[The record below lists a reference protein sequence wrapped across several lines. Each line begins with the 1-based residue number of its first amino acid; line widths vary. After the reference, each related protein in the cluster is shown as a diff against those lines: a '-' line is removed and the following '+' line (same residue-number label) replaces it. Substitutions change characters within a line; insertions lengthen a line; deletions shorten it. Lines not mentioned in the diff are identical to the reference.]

1 MSLQAAFRSA
11 QSALSTNAFQTT
23 TVSRNVSG
31 ADVKGYV
38 RKIVLVEP
46 SSSGASNTTRVM
58 RATDESLQRATLEA
72 SSSSQGLGVVAKAL
86 DSLQTIMGDPANET
100 SPAGRISA
108 LNAALLQAA
117 SAPQNTAGLAAAV
130 QAADSL
136 ATSLNQASSQ
146 VQDVRAQADSEM
158 AASVSTINS
167 LLKAFDSANRAIL
180 ASRATGQDTSDLQD
194 RRDAILGDLA
204 KEVSISTVTG
214 PNGDMSI
221 YTDSGVALFQEMPRA
236 VSMEPT
242 STFVAGTSGD
252 AVYVDGVA
260 ITGPSATMPV
270 RGGALFG
277 LAEVRDRY
285 TVVLQSQLDETA
297 VGLINAFSQDA
308 SAAPMR
314 TGLFAWTGG
323 PALPVNGSP
332 GIAASIRVDP
342 IVRGDATLLR
352 DGGIGGVGYIS
363 NSSGSASYSSGLYA
377 LVDALDAPQTF
388 AAAALPARLN
398 VSDLATQSQAWLVGA
413 RQTTL
418 EKSTDANAVLTQTT
432 AALTNVTGVSIDDQM
447 SKMLD
452 LENSY
457 QAAAKMMAM
466 VDSMYAAL
474 FSAVR

>member
-11 QSALSTNAFQTT
+11 QSALSTNSFQTT

-46 SSSGASNTTRVM
+46 SLSGAANSTRVM
-58 RATDESLQRATLEA
+58 RATDESLQRATLDA
-72 SSSSQGLGVVAKAL
+72 SSSSQGLGVVVKAL
-86 DSLQTIMGDPANET
+86 DSLQTIVGDPTNDR
-100 SPAGRISA
+100 SPATKIFA
-108 LNAALLQAA
+108 LKAALLQAA

-167 LLKAFDSANRAIL
+167 LLKAFDSANRAII
-180 ASRATGQDTSDLQD
+180 AGRVTGQDTSDLQD

-214 PNGDMSI
+214 LNGDMSI
-221 YTDSGVALFQEMPRA
+221 YTDSGVALFQETPRA

-242 STFVAGTSGD
+242 SKFVAGANGN
-252 AVYVDGVA
+252 AVYIDGVA
-260 ITGPSATMPV
+260 VTGPSSMMPV
-270 RGGALFG
+270 RGGALSG
-277 LAEVRDRY
+277 LAEVRDSY
-285 TVVLQSQLDETA
+285 TIALQSQLDETA

-308 SAAPMR
+308 TAAPAR

-323 PALPVNGSP
+323 PALPANGSP
-332 GIAASIRVDP
+332 GVAASIRVDP
-342 IVRGDATLLR
+342 TVRIDATLLR
-352 DGGIGGVGYIS
+352 DGAIGGAEYVS
-363 NSSGSASYSSGLYA
+363 NSSGSASYSSRLYA
-377 LVDALDAPQTF
+377 LIDAPRTF
-388 AAAALPARLN
+388 AATALPTSLN
-398 VSDLATQSQAWLVGA
+398 VGDLAAQSLAWLEGA
-413 RQTTL
+413 RQTAS
-418 EKSTDANAVLTQTT
+418 EKSTDANAALAQTT

-474 FSAVR
+474 FSAVQ